1 MDDGA
6 DALVAMKVA
15 ALLDGGGDNIYNLVL
30 QEVTGPRRMVM
41 TIGVSEAQAIA
52 VFMEGIAMPRPMT
65 HDLMARIVGCLGGR
79 LSRVIIEGLDQ
90 GRFLTQMVFE
100 HEGLPIVMDAR
111 TSDAVA
117 LAIRCQ
123 APILAR
129 ESVLELAGAGLP
141 APTARQPRQKTIADV
156 ATQELKQKLDEAVQA
171 EDYETAQRIQEEL
184 RRRGEASAPQ

>member
-1 MDDGA
+1 MDDGT

-15 ALLDGGGDNIYNLVL
+15 AILDGGGDNIYNLVL

-65 HDLMARIVGCLGGR
+65 HDLMARIVGSLGGR

-100 HEGLPIVMDAR
+100 HDGLPIVLDAR

-123 APILAR
+123 APIFAR
-129 ESVLELAGAGLP
+129 ESVVELAGAGFP
-141 APTARQPRQKTIADV
+141 PPARQPRQKTIADI
-156 ATQELKQKLDEAVQA
+156 ATQELRQKLDEAIQT

-184 RRRGEASAPQ
+184 RRRGDASATR

>member
-1 MDDGA
+1 MDDGI

-15 ALLDGGGDNIYNLVL
+15 AILDGGGDNIYNLVL
-30 QEVTGPRRMVM
+30 QEVTGSRRMVM

-65 HDLMARIVGCLGGR
+65 HDLMARIVGALGGR

-90 GRFLTQMVFE
+90 GRFLTQVVFE
-100 HEGLPIVMDAR
+100 HGGLPIVMDAR

-123 APILAR
+123 APIFAR
-129 ESVLELAGAGLP
+129 ESVLELAGVGVP
-141 APTARQPRQKTIADV
+141 SPQPQRPRQKTIAEI
-156 ATQELKQKLDEAVQA
+156 ATQELRQKLDEAVQD

-184 RRRGEASAPQ
+184 RRRGDD

>member
-1 MDDGA
+1 MDDGT

-15 ALLDGGGDNIYNLVL
+15 AILDGGGDNIYNLVL

-65 HDLMARIVGCLGGR
+65 HDLMARIVGSLGGR

-100 HEGLPIVMDAR
+100 HDGLPIVLDAR

-123 APILAR
+123 APIFAR
-129 ESVLELAGAGLP
+129 ESVVELAGAGFPPP
-141 APTARQPRQKTIADV
+141 ARHPRQKTIADI
-156 ATQELKQKLDEAVQA
+156 ATQELRQKLDEAVQT

-184 RRRGEASAPQ
+184 RRRGDASAPR